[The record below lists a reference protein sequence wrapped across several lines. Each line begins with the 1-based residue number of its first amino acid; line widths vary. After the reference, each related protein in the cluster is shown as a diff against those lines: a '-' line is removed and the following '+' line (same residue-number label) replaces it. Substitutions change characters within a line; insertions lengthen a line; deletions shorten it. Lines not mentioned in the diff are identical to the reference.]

1 VLCRSPKRLKLYHT
15 YVLRS
20 PDRCLVLEHAR
31 SRGADASRF
40 IHLQD
45 LSLCRTP
52 KEKVKKCTQLVKLI
66 VDEVT
71 GLITKIPYGARA
83 LKTHKKLPRRPV
95 APARDD
101 EVHKSVS
108 MSRDVRYDVGER
120 CVMDIYVPANARDA
134 PVALFIHGGVWA
146 AGEKW
151 QFSPLAEHLAHEG
164 IVACVATYSLYPTAD
179 AVQMWDEVSRCISF
193 TMDNIG
199 DYGGDAQRISLV
211 GHSAGA
217 QLCARALLQRS
228 GVKNVQSRT
237 NTRKWHDDVRMPSK
251 FVGLAG
257 VYDVGYHYSYEDSRG
272 VAIVSTMG
280 RAMNGPENF
289 DVCSPARLMP
299 KRTSTIVSSPPGPID
314 LEGDKIAQMAGFS
327 RRAKGDAATSTE
339 TFHFPPTI
347 LMAGC
352 ADVTVPWYES
362 ADFHWKLQD
371 AAVPSRL
378 LLYLKEGHTEFV
390 LDWDKKRP
398 RDSLPPYSRD
408 FLRILK
414 H

>member
-1 VLCRSPKRLKLYHT
+1 
-15 YVLRS
+15 
-20 PDRCLVLEHAR
+20 
-31 SRGADASRF
+31 
-40 IHLQD
+40 
-45 LSLCRTP
+45 
-52 KEKVKKCTQLVKLI
+52 
-66 VDEVT
+66 
-71 GLITKIPYGARA
+71 
-83 LKTHKKLPRRPV
+83 
-95 APARDD
+95 
-101 EVHKSVS
+101 

-120 CVMDIYVPANARDA
+120 CVMDIYVPANAQDASA

-151 QFSPLAEHLAHEG
+151 QFSPLGENLAREG
-164 IVACVATYSLYPTAD
+164 VVTCVATYSLYPTAD
-179 AVQMWDEVSRCISF
+179 AVQMWDEVSRAISF
-193 TMDNIG
+193 VMDNIG
-199 DYGGDAQRISLV
+199 DYGGDARKISLV

-237 NTRKWHDDVRMPSK
+237 NMRDWHADVRMPNK
-251 FVGLAG
+251 FIGLAG
-257 VYDVGYHYSYEDSRG
+257 VYDVGYHYTYEDSRG

-289 DVCSPARLMP
+289 DVCSPARLLP
-299 KRTSTIVSSPPGPID
+299 KRVSSVASKSSLPPGPVD
-314 LEGDKIAQMAGFS
+314 LEGDKIANMAGFS
-327 RRAKGDAATSTE
+327 RGVNGTAAATSTE
-339 TFHFPPTI
+339 EFHFPPTI

-378 LLYLKEGHTEFV
+378 LLYLREGHTEFV
-390 LDWDKKRP
+390 LDWDEKRP
-398 RDSLPPYSRD
+398 RDSLPAYSRD